1 MRRWWGLLL
10 FVSVTLGGWSS
21 IDVAQVRSR
30 LPLLPD
36 TQIHIDPTR
45 TATLTMIE
53 HADFHPAAHEHI
65 GYGYSPDFDVWV
77 RLTLRN
83 TSPHPRRLILE
94 YANPLTTD
102 IALYDGT
109 THALL
114 AQEGLLHARPGRET
128 LHPYFEL
135 TLEGNTTRTWYL
147 KASSDITALVL
158 QLNLWEP
165 EAFFNHAIRVR
176 SMLALFFGAMFVII
190 VYNLIIYFVTREIS
204 YLYYVLFFA
213 AITLHQFNYRGVL
226 AIALP
231 PETIETVVKL
241 AAFVVAAPVFFLMLF
256 TRKVLDLAQ
265 YPRLN
270 RPLNYLLV
278 LYPSAI
284 LLAYLMK
291 LYSLRAVLSIG
302 MLFVLFVITLY
313 ALLRRNRQAP
323 YLAAGWALF
332 WVASLLMYLA
342 NTGLY
347 DIFNTVP
354 FFTELVLVIEA
365 LIFALSLAMM
375 IRQIN
380 QERFE
385 TQQKYIAL
393 QEEKEHQ
400 LTQKVAE
407 RTRELDRSLQEKDL
421 LLKEL
426 NHRVKNSIQT
436 IVSFLRLQIDE
447 TRDTMTQRTLS
458 NIENRI
464 LSINHLYALLNT
476 RETLTHIDANTYF
489 GLLADTIR
497 NSFPRTDISITI
509 DAQVQ
514 LPASEAVHCGF
525 ILNEALTN
533 ALQHAFVDDQTGQ
546 IRILLTQ
553 ESDLYRMEIR
563 DNGRGFDSTKRHDSL
578 GLTIME
584 SLATYQLKGTFNIR
598 SDNGTSV
605 IIQWKEKHHA

>member
-1 MRRWWGLLL
+1 M
-10 FVSVTLGGWSS
+10 
-21 IDVAQVRSR
+21 D
-30 LPLLPD
+30 
-36 TQIHIDPTR
+36 
-45 TATLTMIE
+45 
-53 HADFHPAAHEHI
+53 
-65 GYGYSPDFDVWV
+65 
-77 RLTLRN
+77 
-83 TSPHPRRLILE
+83 IL
-94 YANPLTTD
+94 YAF
-102 IALYDGT
+102 
-109 THALL
+109 
-114 AQEGLLHARPGRET
+114 LH
-128 LHPYFEL
+128 
-135 TLEGNTTRTWYL
+135 
-147 KASSDITALVL
+147 
-158 QLNLWEP
+158 NLWEP
-165 EAFFNHAIRVR
+165 EAFFNHAIRMR

-231 PETIETVVKL
+231 QETIETVVKL

-256 TRKVLDLAQ
+256 TREILDLAQ
-265 YPRLN
+265 YSRLN
-270 RPLNYLLV
+270 RLLNYLLV
-278 LYPSAI
+278 LYPSGI

-302 MLFVLFVITLY
+302 MLFVLFIITLY
-313 ALLRRNRQAP
+313 ALWRRNRQAP
-323 YLAAGWALF
+323 YLAVGWALF
-332 WVASLLMYLA
+332 WLASLLMYLA

-380 QERFE
+380 RERFE

-447 TRDTMTQRTLS
+447 TRDTATQRTLS

-497 NSFPRTDISITI
+497 NSFPHTDISITI

-533 ALQHAFVDDQTGQ
+533 VLQHAFVDDQAGQ